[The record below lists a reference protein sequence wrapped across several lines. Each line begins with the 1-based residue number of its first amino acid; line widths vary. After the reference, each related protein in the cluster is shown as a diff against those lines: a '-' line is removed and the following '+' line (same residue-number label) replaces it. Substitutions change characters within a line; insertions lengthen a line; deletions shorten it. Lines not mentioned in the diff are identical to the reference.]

1 MTPGLENGCLGLFEV
16 DTLPVTL
23 HLIDGCKNSVPVLR
37 GLKVAALLHIWS
49 KRTPE
54 HLQANFFSRNFS
66 LASYY
71 SS

>member
-37 GLKVAALLHIWS
+37 GLKVAALLHI
-49 KRTPE
+49 
-54 HLQANFFSRNFS
+54 
-66 LASYY
+66 
-71 SS
+71 